1 MSDIIAY
8 KLGEEIIDTQSYA
21 GSGEPIYF
29 DNSNDALD
37 VIRHSAAHLLA
48 AAVKSLYKD
57 AKFFVGPA
65 IEDGFYYDMRVIKPD
80 GEKLGEE
87 DLKIIEEKMKELA
100 KNGDEI
106 IKINSTKAEVSAK
119 YANDDLKQEV
129 LKRIPDGAVSLY
141 RQGEFEDICRGPH

>member
-1 MSDIIAY
+1 
-8 KLGEEIIDTQSYA
+8 
-21 GSGEPIYF
+21 
-29 DNSNDALD
+29 
-37 VIRHSAAHLLA
+37 
-48 AAVKSLYKD
+48 
-57 AKFFVGPA
+57 
-65 IEDGFYYDMRVIKPD
+65 MRVIKPD

-129 LKRIPDGAVSLY
+129 LKLTRSHPIM
-141 RQGEFEDICRGPH
+141 Q